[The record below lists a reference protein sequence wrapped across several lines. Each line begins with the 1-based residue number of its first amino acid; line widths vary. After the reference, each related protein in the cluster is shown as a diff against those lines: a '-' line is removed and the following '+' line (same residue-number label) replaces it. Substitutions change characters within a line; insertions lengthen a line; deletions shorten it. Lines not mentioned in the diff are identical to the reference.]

1 MPARKYKTDPS
12 QLLAEGR
19 QIVDSTK
26 DDKYRHKVEMVNLV
40 LGGLTPSYLSA
51 YCADSKRTITLWAKI
66 ADEQGFEALKPKK
79 PTGRPPRLTKEQ
91 KAQIRAI
98 LEEDDP
104 KKYGQNVW
112 DGPSLSSF
120 IEKTYAIKY
129 AFANVKGCFT
139 AQAFRWFGLK
149 YFPAKANK
157 TNKSARNIKKLKEI
171 QSDSSAVIVYQDE
184 VHFQV
189 TTSVTRKWVVKGSG
203 PKVKSAP
210 SRKSVPYSGY
220 IVPQTGELI
229 VSKPSWFNYETVI
242 ESFRHFLQTYPIA
255 DGKRAYLILDNAPW
269 HKKAVRLVQTQ
280 ALPEYQDIRDKMIFI
295 FLPPYSPDLNP
306 TEQVWRIT
314 RREVTHNTYFPND
327 QVLEDTLDLYFAAYR
342 QPNNKLASLCA
353 FKCNI

>member
-1 MPARKYKTDPS
+1 M
-12 QLLAEGR
+12 
-19 QIVDSTK
+19 
-26 DDKYRHKVEMVNLV
+26 
-40 LGGLTPSYLSA
+40 
-51 YCADSKRTITLWAKI
+51 
-66 ADEQGFEALKPKK
+66 
-79 PTGRPPRLTKEQ
+79 
-91 KAQIRAI
+91 
-98 LEEDDP
+98 
-104 KKYGQNVW
+104 
-112 DGPSLSSF
+112 
-120 IEKTYAIKY
+120 
-129 AFANVKGCFT
+129 
-139 AQAFRWFGLK
+139 
-149 YFPAKANK
+149 
-157 TNKSARNIKKLKEI
+157 
-171 QSDSSAVIVYQDE
+171 
-184 VHFQV
+184 HFQV

-242 ESFRHFLQTYPIA
+242 ESFHHFLQTYPIA

-280 ALPEYQDIRDKMIFI
+280 ALPEYQDIPDKMIFI

-314 RREVTHNTYFPND
+314 RREVTHNTFFPND

-342 QPNNKLASLCA
+342 QPNDKLASLCA